1 MTIFES
7 LLLAHLVGDWL
18 LQTEWQANNKI
29 QKWQALLSH
38 VIVYHLVI
46 LAVLLAWF
54 GFRNVNIYI
63 TVVALAVTHAVLDL
77 RWPVEWIMK
86 TFRHTVA
93 NQSERWL
100 VIVVDQSIH
109 IILLGLASL
118 FLSR

>member
-18 LQTEWQANNKI
+18 LQTEWQANNKTH
-29 QKWQALLSH
+29 KWQALLSH
-38 VIVYHLVI
+38 VVVYHLII
-46 LAVLLAWF
+46 LAVLIAWF
-54 GFRNVNIYI
+54 GLRNVNVYI
-63 TVVALAVTHAVLDL
+63 TVAVLAATHAVLDL

-86 TFRHTVA
+86 TFRHSVT
-93 NQSERWL
+93 NQSEYWL

-109 IILLGLASL
+109 NILLGLASL

>member
-7 LLLAHLVGDWL
+7 LLLAHIVGDWL

-29 QKWQALLSH
+29 HKWQALLSH

-46 LAVLLAWF
+46 LAVLIAWF
-54 GFRNVNIYI
+54 GFRNTTVYI
-63 TVVALAVTHAVLDL
+63 TVAVLAVTHAVLDL
-77 RWPVEWIMK
+77 RRPVEWIMK
-86 TFRHTVA
+86 MLRHSVT

-100 VIVVDQSIH
+100 VIVIDQSIH
-109 IILLGLASL
+109 IILIGLASL